1 MESSIWNIQ
10 LGDQIPASA
19 LCKKLEFECQ
29 PALLALCSRIEIYFT
44 QHTINE
50 LDDQH
55 IELVCMMFGKM
66 VDELTHLFLKEKGLI
81 YPGIQAKGL
90 QFLLQPAVMQQIQV
104 TQGKITAILNR
115 LRQLLNNFQMKPF
128 WSSEWKNCVQDFF
141 QLETK
146 IHQWIYIEQN
156 MLYPL
161 FVNITNVK

>member
-10 LGDQIPASA
+10 LGNQIPASE
-19 LCKKLEFECQ
+19 LCEKIEAECQ
-29 PALLALCSRIEIYFT
+29 PELLAFCNRIEKYLT
-44 QHTINE
+44 LHTVNE
-50 LDDQH
+50 IKDQH
-55 IELVCMMFGKM
+55 VELVVMLFDKM

-81 YPGIQAKGL
+81 FPGIQAKGL
-90 QFLLQPAVMQQIQV
+90 QFVLQPAVIQQIQL
-104 TQGKITAILNR
+104 TQEKITALLSR
-115 LRQLLNNFQMKPF
+115 LRQVLNNFQMKPT

-161 FVNITNVK
+161 FVNVANVN

>member
-10 LGDQIPASA
+10 LGDQIPASS
-19 LCKKLEFECQ
+19 LCKKIEVECQ
-29 PALLALCSRIEIYFT
+29 PELLALCSRIENYFT
-44 QHTINE
+44 QHTVNE
-50 LDDQH
+50 IDDQH
-55 IELVCMMFGKM
+55 VELVFMLFGKM

-90 QFLLQPAVMQQIQV
+90 QFELQPAVIHQIQL
-104 TQGKITAILNR
+104 TQGKITALLNR
-115 LRQLLNNFQMKPF
+115 LRQLLNNFQMKPT
-128 WSSEWKNCVQDFF
+128 WSNEWKSCVQDFF

-161 FVNITNVK
+161 FVNVTNVN

>member
-19 LCKKLEFECQ
+19 LCKKLELECQ

-55 IELVCMMFGKM
+55 IELVCMIFGKM

-81 YPGIQAKGL
+81 YPGIQAKGM
-90 QFLLQPAVMQQIQV
+90 QFLLQPAIMQQIQV

-115 LRQLLNNFQMKPF
+115 LRQLLNNFQMKPS
-128 WSSEWKNCVQDFF
+128 WSTEWKNCVQDFF

-161 FVNITNVK
+161 FVNITNVN

>member
-1 MESSIWNIQ
+1 
-10 LGDQIPASA
+10 
-19 LCKKLEFECQ
+19 
-29 PALLALCSRIEIYFT
+29 LLALCSRIEIYFAE
-44 QHTINE
+44 HTINE

-115 LRQLLNNFQMKPF
+115 LRQLLNNFQMKPS
-128 WSSEWKNCVQDFF
+128 WSTEWKNCVQDFF

-146 IHQWIYIEQN
+146 IHQWIFIEQN

-161 FVNITNVK
+161 FVNITNVN

>member
-19 LCKKLEFECQ
+19 LCKKIELECQ
-29 PALLALCSRIEIYFT
+29 PELLALCSRVENYFT
-44 QHTINE
+44 QHAVNE
-50 LDDQH
+50 IDDQH
-55 IELVCMMFGKM
+55 VELVFMLFVKM

-90 QFLLQPAVMQQIQV
+90 QFELQPAVIQQIQH
-104 TQGKITAILNR
+104 TQEKITALLNR
-115 LRQLLNNFQMKPF
+115 LRQLLNNFQMKPT
-128 WSSEWKNCVQDFF
+128 WSREWKNCVQDFF

-156 MLYPL
+156 MLYPF
-161 FVNITNVK
+161 FVNVTNVN

>member
-19 LCKKLEFECQ
+19 LCIKLEFECQ
-29 PALLALCSRIEIYFT
+29 PALLALCSRIEIYFAE
-44 QHTINE
+44 HTINE

-115 LRQLLNNFQMKPF
+115 LRQLLNNFQMKPS
-128 WSSEWKNCVQDFF
+128 WSTEWKNCVQDFF

-161 FVNITNVK
+161 FVNITNVN

>member
-29 PALLALCSRIEIYFT
+29 PALLALCSRIEIYFAE
-44 QHTINE
+44 HTINE

-128 WSSEWKNCVQDFF
+128 WSTEWKNCVQDFF

>member
-10 LGDQIPASA
+10 LGDQIPASS
-19 LCKKLEFECQ
+19 LCKKIEVECQ
-29 PALLALCSRIEIYFT
+29 PELLALCSRVEKYFT
-44 QHTINE
+44 QHAVNE
-50 LDDQH
+50 IDDQH
-55 IELVCMMFGKM
+55 VELVFMLFGKM

-90 QFLLQPAVMQQIQV
+90 QFVLQPAVIQQIQL
-104 TQGKITAILNR
+104 TQEKITALLCR
-115 LRQLLNNFQMKPF
+115 LRQVLNNFQMKPT

-161 FVNITNVK
+161 FVNVTNVN

>member
-128 WSSEWKNCVQDFF
+128 WSTEWKNCVQDFF

>member
-29 PALLALCSRIEIYFT
+29 PVLLALCSRIEIYFT

-81 YPGIQAKGL
+81 YPGIQAKGM
-90 QFLLQPAVMQQIQV
+90 QFLLQPAIMQQIQV

-128 WSSEWKNCVQDFF
+128 WSTEWKNCVQDFF

-161 FVNITNVK
+161 FVNVTNVN

>member
-115 LRQLLNNFQMKPF
+115 LRQLLNNFQMKPN
-128 WSSEWKNCVQDFF
+128 WSAEWKICVQDFF

-161 FVNITNVK
+161 FININNAN

>member
-10 LGDQIPASA
+10 LGDQIPASS
-19 LCKKLEFECQ
+19 LCKKIEVECQ
-29 PALLALCSRIEIYFT
+29 PELLALCSRIENYFT
-44 QHTINE
+44 QHTVNE
-50 LDDQH
+50 IDDQH
-55 IELVCMMFGKM
+55 VELVFMMFGKM
-66 VDELTHLFLKEKGLI
+66 CDELTHLFLKEKGLI

-115 LRQLLNNFQMKPF
+115 LRQLLNNFQMKPS
-128 WSSEWKNCVQDFF
+128 WSTEWKNCVQDFF

-161 FVNITNVK
+161 FVNITNVN

>member
-29 PALLALCSRIEIYFT
+29 PALLALCSRIENYFT
-44 QHTINE
+44 LHTVNE
-50 LDDQH
+50 IDDQH
-55 IELVCMMFGKM
+55 VELVFMMFGKM
-66 VDELTHLFLKEKGLI
+66 FDELTHLFLKEKGLI

-90 QFLLQPAVMQQIQV
+90 QFLLQPAIIQQIQH
-104 TQGKITAILNR
+104 TQEKITALLNR
-115 LRQLLNNFQMKPF
+115 LRQLLNNFQMKPT
-128 WSSEWKNCVQDFF
+128 WSREWKNCVQDFF

-156 MLYPL
+156 MLYPF
-161 FVNITNVK
+161 FVNVTNVN

>member
-1 MESSIWNIQ
+1 M
-10 LGDQIPASA
+10 D
-19 LCKKLEFECQ
+19 KKYKTGYNNFNN
-29 PALLALCSRIEIYFT
+29 F
-44 QHTINE
+44 
-50 LDDQH
+50 
-55 IELVCMMFGKM
+55 LVENTPGST
-66 VDELTHLFLKEKGLI
+66 VYNPQANQTDHLFLKEKGLI

-128 WSSEWKNCVQDFF
+128 WSTEWKNCVQDFF

>member
-19 LCKKLEFECQ
+19 LCKKLELECQ

-55 IELVCMMFGKM
+55 IELVCMIFGKM

-81 YPGIQAKGL
+81 YPGIQAKGM
-90 QFLLQPAVMQQIQV
+90 QFLLQPAIMQQIQV

-115 LRQLLNNFQMKPF
+115 LRQLLNNFQMKPS
-128 WSSEWKNCVQDFF
+128 WSTEWKNCVQDFF

-146 IHQWIYIEQN
+146 IHQWIFIEQN

-161 FVNITNVK
+161 FVNITNVN